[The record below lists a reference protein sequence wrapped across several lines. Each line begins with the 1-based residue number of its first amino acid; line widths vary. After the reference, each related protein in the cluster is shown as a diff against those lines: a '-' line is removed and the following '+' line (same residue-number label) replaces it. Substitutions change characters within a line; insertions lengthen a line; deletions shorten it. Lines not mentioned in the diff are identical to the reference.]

1 MKEYTHISDEER
13 EIIFQLL
20 SSGTLQKNIAITLGR
35 DAGSISRELD
45 RNKTTI
51 KGKNAKKDKAPEDY
65 YYLPDTAGNKA
76 RARRKGK

>member
-20 SSGTLQKNIAITLGR
+20 SSGTLQKNIASALGR
-35 DAGSISRELD
+35 DKGTISRELA
-45 RNKTTI
+45 RNKSVI
-51 KGKNAKKDKAPEDY
+51 KGKNAKKDKTSEDY